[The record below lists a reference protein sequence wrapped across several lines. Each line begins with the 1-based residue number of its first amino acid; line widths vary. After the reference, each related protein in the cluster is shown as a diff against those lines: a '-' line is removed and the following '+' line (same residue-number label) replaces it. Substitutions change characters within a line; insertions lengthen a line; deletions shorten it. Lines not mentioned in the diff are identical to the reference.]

1 MYLELD
7 LSISEEKFRH
17 FHSYH
22 LTCRSYHAIC
32 PSCHL
37 TCGSYHLTCGS
48 YVATYGSY
56 HLTCRSYHESGHFLA
71 RTQRPSCK
79 TQD

>member
-1 MYLELD
+1 MA
-7 LSISEEKFRH
+7 
-17 FHSYH
+17 
-22 LTCRSYHAIC
+22 TCRPY
-32 PSCHL
+32 HL
-37 TCGSYHLTCGS
+37 TCGSYVVTCRPYHLTCGS